1 MINIVK
7 GEISTID
14 GDEAQIVI
22 PGSQNVVSYKFK
34 ISNEVLSLR
43 ETPLVPGT
51 VVIAVMYSRT
61 DGVIIATV

>member
-51 VVIAVMYSRT
+51 AVIAVMYSRT